1 MNALKRIGNTRNDI
15 EWDTTV
21 TDRSTGRFLRYI
33 PIYGNVR
40 WENIQYMSTNMKTLL
55 RTGTDRNDIAYSEIF
70 FKVYPGGVDAFY
82 SYKPGSGYNQNPY
95 SIILTGFDTGQYG
108 YFRIDGMDNSGY
120 IVSYVNNTYSTAIP
134 IQELRFLIEKIGTP
148 GTADN
153 FIDDILNYY
162 NNIQISTSSNVY
174 TYSITGATKTD
185 FTAVDTVDDVYVYID
200 TTYSS
205 DKIAMR
211 EINRIGFTQ

>member
-21 TDRSTGRFLRYI
+21 TDRSTGRFLRHI
-33 PIYGNVR
+33 PIYSSVR
-40 WENIQYMSTNMKTLL
+40 WENIQYMSTNMKTLS
-55 RTGTDRNDIAYSEIF
+55 RTGTGRNDIAYSEIL

-82 SYKPGSGYNQNPY
+82 SYTPSYSQNPY
-95 SIILTGFDTGQYG
+95 SIILTGFYTGENG
-108 YFRIDGMDNSGY
+108 YFSIDSMDNSGY

-134 IQELRFLIEKIGTP
+134 IQQLRFLIEKIGAP
-148 GTADN
+148 GTADD
-153 FIDDILNYY
+153 FINDILNYY

-174 TYSITGATKTD
+174 TYAITGATKTD
-185 FTAVDTVDDVYVYID
+185 FTSVDTVDNVYVYID

-205 DKIAMR
+205 DEIAMR